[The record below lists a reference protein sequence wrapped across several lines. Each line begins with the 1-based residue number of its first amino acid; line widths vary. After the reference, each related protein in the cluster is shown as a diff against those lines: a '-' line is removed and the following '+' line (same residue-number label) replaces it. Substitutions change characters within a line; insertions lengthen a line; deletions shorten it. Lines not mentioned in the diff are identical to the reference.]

1 MDIGNVID
9 VDIFNKLMED
19 STMYTQI
26 NPEYI
31 IAYFEKP
38 INLSR
43 LIRIIQYGNSRRRRM
58 RHFSHC
64 TA

>member
-9 VDIFNKLMED
+9 VDICNKLMED
-19 STMYTQI
+19 TTMYTPI

-38 INLSR
+38 INVSR
-43 LIRIIQYGNSRRRRM
+43 LIRIFHYEISKRRRM
-58 RHFSHC
+58 K
-64 TA
+64 